1 MDTKHI
7 AFDCETGGLLAK
19 DCSLLTVYFAVC
31 DKDLNV
37 LSELPL
43 AIKPDNNAPYQVTA
57 GAMDV
62 NKINLI
68 EHDKIAIAE
77 CDARQRLYN
86 YLKMESDGG
95 KIKLVP
101 LGQNVTFDIAFV
113 NAHLL
118 NKSGWDYF
126 CSYRVMDTGIIG
138 QFLRSVGL
146 IPPSVTGSL
155 GSYAKF
161 YGIKPQGPLHDAKT
175 DTLLTIAVMKA
186 MINQIRDLKDR
197 QYPQVSLPK

>member
-19 DCSLLTVYFAVC
+19 DCSLLTVYFTVL
-31 DKDLNV
+31 DQNLNF

-57 GAMDV
+57 GAMAV
-62 NKINLI
+62 NKIDLI
-68 EHDKIAIAE
+68 KHDQIAISE
-77 CDARQRLYN
+77 SEARQRLYN
-86 YLKMESDGG
+86 YLKMESESG

-101 LGQNVTFDIAFV
+101 VGQNIKFDIDFV

-138 QFLRSVGL
+138 QFLRNVGL
-146 IPPSVTGSL
+146 IPYSVTGSL
-155 GSYAKF
+155 SSYAKF
-161 YGIKPQGPLHDAKT
+161 YGINPPGPLHDAKT
-175 DTLLTIAVMKA
+175 DTLLTVLVLKA
-186 MINQIRDLKDR
+186 MLEQVRDLISK
-197 QYPQVSLPK
+197 QFPQVTIPK